1 MIPLLTVAV
10 PALVK
15 LAEGIFSKKEGGVSQ
30 GSVKKDFVMKAVEF
44 LYDATA
50 AKWIPDFPTIDEKKL
65 FMRLAE
71 VLLEECVTSLKA

>member
-1 MIPLLTVAV
+1 M
-10 PALVK
+10 
-15 LAEGIFSKKEGGVSQ
+15 
-30 GSVKKDFVMKAVEF
+30 KKDFVMKAVEF